1 MAVGHS
7 SPACSAGY
15 FRVTNPLYMC
25 TKSGRGSKSKVVLP
39 YAEYLKSTIQNIF
52 VVAYPFLDRLFPDL
66 AAGADA
72 LSKVDTVQHNFSG
85 NAAPTRPNNVANA
98 SSSADY
104 VNSGRTNGTI
114 EQKFQVLKSTYAGV
128 LPGSKPVRMDTF
140 VAQFYIWYQR
150 HINAVLDHWVRL
162 SKKDIRQPQQ
172 QRRNNSALQSRTL
185 KSGLG
190 AAMQPLL
197 DKSGSHQVCN
207 CVL

>member
-1 MAVGHS
+1 
-7 SPACSAGY
+7 
-15 FRVTNPLYMC
+15 MC
-25 TKSGRGSKSKVVLP
+25 VKAGRGSKAKLILP
-39 YAEYLKSTIQNIF
+39 YSDYLKGTIIHIF

-72 LSKVDTVQHNFSG
+72 LSKVDTVQHNMSE
-85 NAAPTRPNNVANA
+85 
-98 SSSADY
+98 SSAPSRPSNIANGTSSTY

-140 VAQFYIWYQR
+140 VAQFYVWYQR

-162 SKKDIRQPQQ
+162 SKEAKQPQQ
-172 QRRNNSALQSRTL
+172 QRRNNTALQSRTL

-190 AAMQPLL
+190 AAMQPLVAE
-197 DKSGSHQVCN
+197 SGSRQVRGS
-207 CVL
+207 